1 MTPLAAP
8 LHHSEAGD
16 PILFQWIKHRLD
28 ELIALEP
35 VVIVALL
42 GAAILAVPVTI
53 LLVYV
58 AQRRGGLYK

>member
-16 PILFQWIKHRLD
+16 PVLFQWIKHRLD

-42 GAAILAVPVTI
+42 GAVIIAVPVTI
-53 LLVYV
+53 LLFY
-58 AQRRGGLYK
+58 AGQRRSGL

>member
-8 LHHSEAGD
+8 LHHNEAGD

-42 GAAILAVPVTI
+42 GAAIIAVPVTI

>member
-1 MTPLAAP
+1 MIPLVAP

-16 PILFQWIKHRLD
+16 PVLFQWIKHRLD
-28 ELIALEP
+28 ELIAVDS

-42 GAAILAVPVTI
+42 GAAIIAVPVTI
-53 LLVYV
+53 LLLYA